1 MTRGLCMV
9 LNIGFNVI
17 ETMVAM
23 LEYQSLWQ
31 LDPMNAHV
39 ARERSS
45 YASLSISTYAMQG

>member
-1 MTRGLCMV
+1 MV

-39 ARERSS
+39 AREGTS